1 MPTIPIA
8 LTSLQTQVTQY
19 DVEENIGHLMTLAR
33 IALERGDTEKAQAIL
48 QMGLKIC
55 DEYQSYFAMPYM
67 YDILASIAFAMG
79 KMATAESLLVQV
91 SNFGRIKMGS
101 TILSNDKISSD
112 HHFLN
117 FQAIEKMVQLGTSET
132 DGQIVDFKLRLARIY
147 SAYSRDNLADIG
159 FKNCLAVQEAKISE
173 GDTSLKTGILYVNV
187 MFWYG
192 LHKIREGKY
201 NSAKQ
206 LIDSAYSFSGK
217 IKGLSPY
224 QEMVILYTLGDLN
237 IQMEEYEMALE
248 NLHSAVLLGRG
259 EIYFKTNYYDYP
271 TLTCTYLLWIHFDLF
286 LEYLV

>member
-101 TILSNDKISSD
+101 TILSNDKIS
-112 HHFLN
+112 LL
-117 FQAIEKMVQLGTSET
+117 E
-132 DGQIVDFKLRLARIY
+132 
-147 SAYSRDNLADIG
+147 
-159 FKNCLAVQEAKISE
+159 
-173 GDTSLKTGILYVNV
+173 
-187 MFWYG
+187 
-192 LHKIREGKY
+192 
-201 NSAKQ
+201 
-206 LIDSAYSFSGK
+206 FSG
-217 IKGLSPY
+217 
-224 QEMVILYTLGDLN
+224 
-237 IQMEEYEMALE
+237 
-248 NLHSAVLLGRG
+248 H
-259 EIYFKTNYYDYP
+259 
-271 TLTCTYLLWIHFDLF
+271 
-286 LEYLV
+286 